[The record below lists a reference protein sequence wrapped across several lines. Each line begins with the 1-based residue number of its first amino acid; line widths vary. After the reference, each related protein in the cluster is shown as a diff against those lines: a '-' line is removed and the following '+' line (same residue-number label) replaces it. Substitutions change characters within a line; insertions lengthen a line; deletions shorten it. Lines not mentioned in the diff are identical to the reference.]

1 MRPVCERAASA
12 GVDGP
17 GPFDAHRAAM
27 TLLAAKI
34 IWGLGCIAWGLIRY
48 PHDRRAR
55 KTPVAQR
62 RDRARDSVLMLIALI
77 GLFLLPLTY
86 ALTDQPAFANYPFHS
101 VQAWIGTAVLLAALV
116 LFHRTHR
123 DLGRAWSVTLE
134 VRAQH
139 RLVAHGIYTRLRHPM
154 YSAHWLW
161 ALSQALLL
169 PNWIAGFAGLVGF
182 GTLFFARVGREER
195 MMLDTFGDEYRAYMA
210 RTKRLIPGIY

>member
-1 MRPVCERAASA
+1 
-12 GVDGP
+12 
-17 GPFDAHRAAM
+17 M

-34 IWGLGCIAWGLIRY
+34 IWGLGCVAWYVIRF
-48 PHDRRAR
+48 PHERRAR

-62 RDRARDSVLMLIALI
+62 RDARRDTALMLISFA
-77 GLFLLPLTY
+77 GLFLIPFIY
-86 ALTDQPAFANYPFHS
+86 ALTGEPAFASYTFHPA
-101 VQAWIGTAVLLAALV
+101 QAWIGTAVLLGALV

-139 RLVAHGIYTRLRHPM
+139 RIVAHGIYTRLRHPM
-154 YSAHWLW
+154 YAAFWLW
-161 ALSQALLL
+161 AVSQALLL

-195 MMLDTFGDEYRAYMA
+195 MLLDTFGEEYRAYMA
-210 RTKRLIPGIY
+210 RTKRIVPGIY